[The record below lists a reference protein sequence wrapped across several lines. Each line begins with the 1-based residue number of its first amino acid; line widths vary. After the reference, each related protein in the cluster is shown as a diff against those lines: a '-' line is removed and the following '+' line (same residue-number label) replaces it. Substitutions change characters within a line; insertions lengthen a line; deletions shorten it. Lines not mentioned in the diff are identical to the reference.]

1 VTEVGQCG
9 CRAVPTLKRSPRLDS
24 GRDGRTKVRKPW
36 RLVAVIAF
44 GLCVAVL
51 LPVVIN
57 LATGAAVP
65 AFFRQAWVSWTGV
78 AVFGLVAVVAF
89 VLAWPPDPPPPRP
102 PWETAGDHSD
112 SNGPP
117 GDDDEAGADGD
128 GSLEPG
134 IPDEPLEAVP
144 VRVGRLPETVH
155 GRGDLIDQLKEYRK
169 AGGLVVLVG
178 AGGMGKTTLA
188 RELVRSET
196 TPEPPPAW
204 EVTATSRRL
213 LGDLHAVAANLGGS
227 ATELA
232 AVRDGDRAGPD
243 CLWRLLGRAPDR
255 WLLIVDNAD
264 ELELLGKPG
273 RPGGQPP
280 DPVADG
286 TGWVRAGL
294 NGLVLVTSRQRD
306 QERWPGSAKFIEV
319 GVLDVKD
326 AAALL
331 RELAPYGGSERK
343 ARALA
348 RRLGC
353 LPLALRLA
361 GKYLGSRLGDHTT
374 FDAFRRDLE
383 SDPRVIRLIDQFA
396 DDPQAVE
403 PEAIAR
409 MLVMR
414 TWELSLDALARHG
427 LPQARPLLRLLSCFA
442 PAVPIPLT
450 LLQGGRLDAFLAA
463 CSEPVR
469 REPPR
474 LLHVLQGLEHFGLI
488 TTARGRGPEVHPVVA
503 DTNRACLMEGQ
514 ADDPP
519 EEAVRATAVA
529 LLAAPIVELTID
541 RQSAWATVS
550 LLTPH
555 LQALIAN
562 SAVRLSRAA
571 LDTLTGITGQAAIG
585 YQHMSQPV
593 FGVELLT
600 SVLAARSGQAGAGP
614 VFLLARQR
622 LAALREAAGEH
633 RAAESIWREVFTA
646 QLREWPRDHP
656 IVLAARHNVTVSVS
670 LRRAWEQVR
679 AYFDELLADEVVAL
693 GADHPITLETRH
705 EYALQIGLH
714 DDWNAAEE
722 SLRGIINDATL
733 IIGKDAPFTLAARH
747 NLAQVLRRLDR
758 DDEADADSQ
767 PLIDDERRTL
777 GEDHIVTAATAR
789 LGEGGFIETRPYSVP
804 ELHAGLARYWLK
816 KGCASAMADDEPGRE
831 AALHVFDD
839 LIATFGD
846 DTDPEIRKV
855 VAEGMHNKAIV
866 LEKLDRALE
875 AVAAYDDLI
884 ARYDGDESVH
894 VRESVAIAF
903 HNKAVFSIQLGEP
916 DQASEAA
923 QQALNRYQRLA
934 DDKPEDF
941 AEQVAKARTF
951 LVHVKATGPQSMLE
965 YAIALAR
972 KDHRAEALA
981 VLDRIVER
989 YGTDTSNEARLLVA
1003 KAKLRKGILLAAP
1016 PPSD

>member
-1 VTEVGQCG
+1 M
-9 CRAVPTLKRSPRLDS
+9 
-24 GRDGRTKVRKPW
+24 RKPW

-44 GLCVAVL
+44 GICVVVL

-57 LATGAAVP
+57 LATGATVP

-78 AVFGLVAVVAF
+78 VVFGLVAVVAF
-89 VLAWPPDPPPPRP
+89 VLAWPPDPPPPPP
-102 PWETAGDHSD
+102 PWETAGDHPDD
-112 SNGPP
+112 SGPS
-117 GDDDEAGADGD
+117 GEDDEAGADGD
-128 GSLEPG
+128 E
-134 IPDEPLEAVP
+134 IPEPLEAVP
-144 VRVGRLPETVH
+144 VRVERLPAKVH
-155 GRGDLIDQLKEYRK
+155 GREDLIEQLKEYRK
-169 AGGLVVLVG
+169 VGGLVVLVG

-188 RELVRSET
+188 RELVRGKA
-196 TPEPPPAW
+196 TPQSPPAW
-204 EVTATSRRL
+204 EVTATSPRL
-213 LGDLHAVAANLGGS
+213 HGDLWAVAANLGGS
-227 ATELA
+227 ISELA

-243 CLWRLLGRAPDR
+243 CLWRLLGRATDG

-286 TGWVRAGL
+286 TGWVRAGR

-319 GVLDVKD
+319 GVLGVKD

-361 GKYLGSRLGDHTT
+361 GKYVGSRLGDHAN
-374 FDAFRRDLE
+374 FEAFQRDLE

-396 DDPQAVE
+396 DDPQAMD

-442 PAVPIPLT
+442 PSVPIPLT
-450 LLQGGRLDAFLAA
+450 LLQGGRLDPFLAA
-463 CSEPVR
+463 CSEPGR
-469 REPPR
+469 REPPQ
-474 LLHVLQGLEHFGLI
+474 LHHVLQGLEHFGLI

-503 DTNRACLMEGQ
+503 DTNRACLMEGP
-514 ADDPP
+514 AGDPP
-519 EEAVRATAVA
+519 EETVRATAVT
-529 LLAAPIVELTID
+529 LLAAPIDELTTD

-562 SAVRLSRAA
+562 SAVRLSKAA
-571 LDTLTGITGQAAIG
+571 LDTLTAITGRVALG
-585 YQHMSQPV
+585 YLHMRQPA

-600 SVLAARSGQAGAGP
+600 SVQAARPCQDRVGH

-622 LAALREAAGEH
+622 LAALLEAVGEDSAAGQ
-633 RAAESIWREVFTA
+633 IWRDVFTA

-656 IVLAARHNVTVSVS
+656 IVIAARHNRTVSMS
-670 LRRAWEQVR
+670 YRRPWEQIR
-679 AYFDELLADEVVAL
+679 ACFDELLADEVRAL

-705 EYALQIGLH
+705 EYAMQIGLH
-714 DDWNAAEE
+714 DGWDAAEE
-722 SLRGIINDATL
+722 PLRGVINDATL
-733 IIGKDAPFTLAARH
+733 VIGEDARFTLVARH
-747 NLAQVLRRLDR
+747 NLAQVLWRLDR

-767 PLIDDERRTL
+767 PLIGDERRVL
-777 GEDHIVTAATAR
+777 GEDHIVTAATAL
-789 LGEGGFIETRPYSVP
+789 LGDGGFIETRPYSVP
-804 ELHAGLARYWLK
+804 ELHADLARYWLK

-846 DTDPEIRKV
+846 DTDPEIREV
-855 VAEGMHNKAIV
+855 VAEGTHNKAIV
-866 LEKLDRALE
+866 LEKLDRTSE

-884 ARYDGDESVH
+884 ARYDGDESMR

-903 HNKAVFSIQLGEP
+903 HNKAVFSLQLGEP

-934 DDKPEDF
+934 DGKPEDF
-941 AEQVAKARTF
+941 TEQVANAKTF

-1003 KAKLRKGILLAAP
+1003 KAKLRKGIFLATP
-1016 PPSD
+1016 PRSG

>member
-1 VTEVGQCG
+1 M
-9 CRAVPTLKRSPRLDS
+9 
-24 GRDGRTKVRKPW
+24 RKAW
-36 RLVAVIAF
+36 RRVAVIAL
-44 GLCVAVL
+44 GVCALVL
-51 LPVVIN
+51 LPFFMNIV
-57 LATGAAVP
+57 TGAAVP

-89 VLAWPPDPPPPRP
+89 VLGWPQDPPPPPP

-112 SNGPP
+112 DSGSS
-117 GDDDEAGADGD
+117 GDDEAGADG
-128 GSLEPG
+128 GESPESE
-134 IPDEPLEAVP
+134 IPDESLEAVP
-144 VRVGRLPETVH
+144 VRVEKLPEKVH
-155 GRGDLIDQLKEYRK
+155 GRDDLVKQLKECRR

-196 TPEPPPAW
+196 TPESPPAW

-213 LGDLHAVAANLGGS
+213 LRDLCVVAANLGGS
-227 ATELA
+227 ASELA
-232 AVRDGDRAGPD
+232 AVRDDDRAGPD

-286 TGWVRAGL
+286 TGWVRAGR

-319 GVLDVKD
+319 GVLDVED

-331 RELAPYGGSERK
+331 RELAPYAGSERK

-361 GKYLGSRLGDHTT
+361 GKYLGSRLGDHTN
-374 FDAFRRDLE
+374 FEAFRRDLE
-383 SDPRVIRLIDQFA
+383 SDPRVIRLIDRFA
-396 DDPQAVE
+396 DDPQAID

-409 MLVMR
+409 LLVTR

-442 PAVPIPLT
+442 QSVPIPLT
-450 LLQGGRLDAFLAA
+450 LLQGGQLDSFLAA
-463 CSEPVR
+463 CSEPGR
-469 REPPR
+469 PEPPR

-503 DTNRACLMEGQ
+503 DTNRACLMEGP
-514 ADDPP
+514 ADDPM
-519 EEAVRATAVA
+519 EDMVRATAVT
-529 LLAAPIVELTID
+529 LLAAPIDELTTD

-555 LQALIAN
+555 LQSLIAT
-562 SAVRLSRAA
+562 SAVRLSKAA
-571 LDTLTGITGQAAIG
+571 LDTLTDVTGRIALG
-585 YQHMSQPV
+585 YLHMHQPA

-600 SVLAARSGQAGAGP
+600 SVLAARPGQDRVGP

-622 LAALREAAGEH
+622 LAALLEAMGEH
-633 RAAESIWREVFTA
+633 GAAERIWREVFNA
-646 QLREWPRDHP
+646 QLRSRPWDHP
-656 IVLAARHNVTVSVS
+656 TVIAARHNFIVSVS
-670 LRRAWEQVR
+670 PPGPWEQVR
-679 AYFDELLADEVVAL
+679 AYFDELLADEVAAL

-705 EYALQIGLH
+705 AYALQNGLH

-722 SLRGIINDATL
+722 SLRSIINDATL
-733 IIGKDAPFTLAARH
+733 IIGKDAPFTLVARH

-758 DDEADADSQ
+758 DVEANADSQ

-777 GEDHIVTAATAR
+777 GEDHIVTAATAL

-804 ELHAGLARYWLK
+804 ELHADLAHYWLK
-816 KGCASAMADDEPGRE
+816 KGCVSAMADDEPGRE

-846 DTDPEIRKV
+846 DTDPGIREV

-866 LEKLDRALE
+866 LEKLDRSPE
-875 AVAAYDDLI
+875 AVAASDDLI
-884 ARYDGDESVH
+884 ARYDGEKSLR
-894 VRESVAIAF
+894 VRQFVAITF
-903 HNKAVFSIQLGEP
+903 HNKAVFSMRLGEP

-923 QQALNRYQRLA
+923 QHALNRYQRLA

-941 AEQVAKARTF
+941 TEQVAKARTF
-951 LVHVKATGPQSMLE
+951 LAYVKAAGPQSMLE
-965 YAIALAR
+965 YAIALAQ

-981 VLDRIVER
+981 VLDRIEER
-989 YGTDTSNEARLLVA
+989 YGTDTSDEARLLVA
-1003 KAKLRKGILLAAP
+1003 KAKLRKGNLLAAP